1 MLRLCLLVCVLLC
14 LSRGVGDFD
23 VPAIIYR
30 NMAWNRSQRE
40 PAAAAAVNFGGGSQI
55 NFKVL
60 FDETNAPL
68 ETRRAHDGW
77 HCIVICLVVVSI
89 STYMCLTEV
98 YRGDKAV
105 SFQLEKNK
113 QKNNIKWWA
122 WLNQSLCLS
131 ELFIPGVKSCSR
143 SRRQMSER
151 EMCGNSLTDE
161 GMTPLGGCVIYCR
174 LPSSYWPLF
183 FMAVITGRMH
193 GHMTPLE
200 MYVDAHTFNLL
211 ECVLSHREDGQ
222 GTMHVSYIVCMY
234 ICVNVCMFICMY
246 NCIYE
251 TTNRTM
257 NFIFVSCKIKCK
269 IKIKKYIYLFYLTY
283 IFVYIYFI

>member
-40 PAAAAAVNFGGGSQI
+40 PAAAAAVNFGGGSQM

-68 ETRRAHDGW
+68 ETRRAHDGVTLY
-77 HCIVICLVVVSI
+77 VICLVVVSI
-89 STYMCLTEV
+89 STYMGLTEV

-183 FMAVITGRMH
+183 FMAVITGGCMDTWLPWRCMWTHTHLTFWSVYWAIVRM
-193 GHMTPLE
+193 
-200 MYVDAHTFNLL
+200 A
-211 ECVLSHREDGQ
+211 RAR
-222 GTMHVSYIVCMY
+222 CMY
-234 ICVNVCMFICMY
+234 RISYV
-246 NCIYE
+246 CIYVLMYACLYVCIIVYMKQQIE
-251 TTNRTM
+251 QWIS
-257 NFIFVSCKIKCK
+257 F
-269 IKIKKYIYLFYLTY
+269 LFHAK
-283 IFVYIYFI
+283 